1 MCAARVVQEA
11 LKEFFG
17 ERLSSDWAGECL
29 GDLVQNPAN
38 VNLVVD
44 IAVEYTDAMGGWEKV
59 LAVLEKAPNASQVEF
74 SYLARRIATSE
85 EPEEHYRYIVAAS
98 KCQQFQVRA
107 EPCERWLS
115 LGYFLYAWLAAVYGP
130 GIWRDSAAAR
140 REARGC
146 TGQGAGVY
154 E

>member
-1 MCAARVVQEA
+1 MVQEA

-17 ERLSSDWAGECL
+17 ERLSADWAGECL

-74 SYLARRIATSE
+74 AYLARRIATSE

-98 KCQQFQVRA
+98 QCQQFQVR
-107 EPCERWLS
+107 WS
-115 LGYFLYAWLAAVYGP
+115 LGGLGPEWPPDLILAALCMATMHILSRMYP
-130 GIWRDSAAAR
+130 LP
-140 REARGC
+140 
-146 TGQGAGVY
+146 T
-154 E
+154 